1 MSRRNIQLANRIV
14 IISPD
19 DPLPLASRIQALF
32 KLRITDELTTRPPES
47 TIELKVEERGYVP
60 RVASDGLAGLV
71 GIPQQVI
78 PRLNAR
84 NYPIHLT
91 ISARGYV
98 ARELHEEIPQDLG
111 FPLHFAARQVD
122 LGLHREPVT
131 ISGRTVRNA
140 GNASTPLPGSEVTV
154 TGIWRVAPPAD
165 VVVPSDPPNLVHLRP
180 PLYVDRPAAT
190 QNVQPRDLAVVAGSD
205 KTLLN
210 DVSPGVDAIRLSD
223 RQGLAAGGVLQIDAG
238 QPDLSEFIEIESVP
252 GISAPDQPTLISLN
266 QRLMQSHRRD
276 AVVAL
281 MLPQPP
287 GTPRPFTVDAT
298 AGDSCIF
305 LDNLTGLGSGQK
317 VQIVGLAG
325 EDEFH
330 EVRTY
335 SVLSDANGY
344 YRLPPLSRV
353 AQVEIHAEKTVGA
366 QTFELTTIFRP
377 DYRPRENY
385 LDLTLAVP

>member
-1 MSRRNIQLANRIV
+1 MSRRNIQLENRIV
-14 IISPD
+14 IISAD
-19 DPLPLASRIQALF
+19 DPVPLVRRIQAVF

-47 TIELKVEERGYVP
+47 TISLKVEERGYIP

-78 PRLNAR
+78 PQLNAKG
-84 NYPIHLT
+84 YPIHLT
-91 ISARGYV
+91 ISAPGYV
-98 ARELHEEIPQDLG
+98 DRELQEEIPQDLN
-111 FPLHFAARQVD
+111 FPLHFSARQVD
-122 LGLHREPVT
+122 LSLHREPTT
-131 ISGRTVRNA
+131 ISGRTVRIA

-154 TGIWRVAPPAD
+154 TGIWRVAPPD
-165 VVVPSDPPNLVHLRP
+165 VSVPPDPPHLVYLRA
-180 PLYVDRPAAT
+180 PLHVDRPAAT
-190 QNVQPRDLAVVAGSD
+190 QSLQPRDLTIVAGSD
-205 KTLLN
+205 KALLN

-238 QPDLSEFIEIESVP
+238 QPDLGEFIEIESVP
-252 GISAPDQPTLISLN
+252 TTSAPDQPTLISLN

-276 AVVAL
+276 AVVKL
-281 MLPQPP
+281 TQPQLP
-287 GTPRPFTVDAT
+287 GTPRVFTVDAT
-298 AGDSCIF
+298 TGDTSIF
-305 LDNLTGLGSGQK
+305 LDNLTGLASGQM
-317 VQIVGLAG
+317 VQIIGLAG
-325 EDEFH
+325 KDEFH

-366 QTFELTTIFRP
+366 QTFERTTIFRP
-377 DYRPRENY
+377 DYRPRENC